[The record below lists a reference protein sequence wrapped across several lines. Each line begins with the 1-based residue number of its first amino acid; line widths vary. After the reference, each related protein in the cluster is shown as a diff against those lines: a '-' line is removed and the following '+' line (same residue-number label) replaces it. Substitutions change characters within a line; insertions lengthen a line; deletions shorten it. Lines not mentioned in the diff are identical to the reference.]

1 MRHSTG
7 PIRLGAA
14 ACLCLL
20 AAGTQAQETVDTVPV
35 ELLPDAASAAPA
47 AEAAAATPVK
57 LEKVT
62 VTGELITREVNR
74 TTSSVAVYSGA
85 EIERSTAVDVYDVIS
100 ATPNASRDDSDYGV
114 GGMTLRGIGS
124 YGASG
129 SGAYAAYGTSSAVV
143 FDGVGLPRSALGYAD
158 LSAFDL
164 ASVEILRGPQS
175 TSQGRNAMAG
185 AVILNSF
192 APEPGDSVSPELRG
206 RLSAGTVGMRQYAG
220 ALGATLWP
228 QALAGRLVYDHR
240 QDDGDAYNA
249 TRDEHDWAGRRS
261 DSARLRLGW
270 RPGGDDGAYQALLGV
285 AELRHTQG
293 SSYVPL
299 SDEDSRTARAD
310 APQDYRNHAWL
321 YTLEQRLSLREAW
334 QLRAIS
340 ALVNSKTRSR
350 FDGDYTAE
358 AQNATVQH
366 ENARAFSQE
375 LRAKYAGERL
385 QGSFGAYYY
394 RDRTR
399 DLQDGFINVN
409 ALLAIA
415 GACGVQIVCAA
426 PLGNILFEAGSPT
439 RVEDVAVFG
448 ELDWVLTPRLTLTA
462 GARLDRE
469 RNSRV
474 ITSTYTGD
482 SPTATAAI
490 LLLDGAGVLPNDVN
504 IPVSRQF
511 SEFLPKLAAR
521 YELVTDWYLGTA
533 YTEGY
538 RPGGDGYNQVSGRYF
553 SFDSEKTRNVELSL
567 KGRRRSWKLETA
579 LNLFHTRWDDMQIQ
593 QGTGTDNYMGNT
605 GPAFI
610 RGGELELRW
619 RPVRALRL
627 IGGYGVTWGRFGDGV
642 TTSDDVS
649 LSGHR
654 LPKAPSYSGTLALEW
669 MPLPGLLIR
678 PDLQWGGRAAADSEN
693 TAAYELPAYQL
704 VNLALRWHFG
714 PVGFYFAG
722 RNLTDEHYRRDA
734 NGYSF
739 SDVDVVSLGEGRR
752 LMGGLEFQFR

>member
-1 MRHSTG
+1 MSSHRRRIAT
-7 PIRLGAA
+7 LM
-14 ACLCLL
+14 LL
-20 AAGTQAQETVDTVPV
+20 SLPMAAGAQETTIDTVPV
-35 ELLPDAASAAPA
+35 QTLPTTQAAPP
-47 AEAAAATPVK
+47 ATEQSPVPVE

-62 VTGELITREVNR
+62 VTGELLTREASR

-85 EIERSTAVDVYDVIS
+85 EIERSTAGDVYDLIS

-129 SGAYAAYGTSSAVV
+129 SGAYAAYGTSSSVV

-185 AVILNSF
+185 AVILNTV
-192 APEPGDSVSPELRG
+192 APEPGESFSPELRG
-206 RLSAGTVGMRQYAG
+206 RLGAGDAQARQYAG
-220 ALGATLWP
+220 AVGATLWP
-228 QALAGRLVYDHR
+228 QTLAGRLGYDHR
-240 QDDGDAYNA
+240 QDDGDSYNA

-270 RPGGDDGAYQALLGV
+270 RPGGEDGRYQAFVGA

-293 SSYVPL
+293 SSYVPMA
-299 SDEDSRTARAD
+299 DEDSRTARSD
-310 APQDYRNHAWL
+310 APQDYRNHARL
-321 YTLEQRLSLREAW
+321 YTLEQRLSLSERW
-334 QLRAIS
+334 RLRAIS
-340 ALVNSKTRSR
+340 AYVDSRTRSR

-358 AQNATVQH
+358 AQNATEQH

-375 LRAKYAGERL
+375 LRANYRGERL
-385 QGSFGAYYY
+385 QASFGAYYY

-399 DLQDGFINVN
+399 DEQSGFINVN
-409 ALLAIA
+409 ALLATA
-415 GACGVQIVCAA
+415 GVCGLPLVCAA
-426 PLGNILFEAGSPT
+426 PLGNILFDAGSPT
-439 RVEDVAVFG
+439 WVEDVAVFG
-448 ELDWVLTPRLTLTA
+448 ELDWALTPRLTLIA
-462 GARLDRE
+462 GGRLDRE

-474 ITSTYTGD
+474 ITSTYAGD
-482 SPTATAAI
+482 SPTATATI
-490 LLLDGAGVLPNDVN
+490 LLLASSGVLPNDVN

-521 YELVTDWYLGTA
+521 YELAEGWYLGAA

-553 SFDSEKTRNVELSL
+553 RFDSEKTRNGELSL
-567 KGRRRSWKLETA
+567 KGRYRPWKLETA
-579 LNLFHTRWDDMQIQ
+579 LNLFQTRWDDMQIQ
-593 QGTGTDNYMGNT
+593 QGSGSDNYMGNT
-605 GPAFI
+605 GPAFL

-627 IGGYGVTWGRFGDGV
+627 IGGYGVTWGRFGNGV
-642 TTSDDVS
+642 RSSDEVD

-669 MPLPGLLIR
+669 MPLPGLMIR
-678 PDLQWGGRAAADSEN
+678 PDAQWTGRAAADSEN
-693 TAAYELPAYQL
+693 TAQYELPAYQL
-704 VNLALRWHFG
+704 INLAVRWQRG
-714 PVGFYFAG
+714 PIGLYFAG
-722 RNLTDEHYRRDA
+722 RNLSDAHYRRDA

-739 SDVDVVSLGEGRR
+739 SGVDVVSLGDRRR
-752 LMGGLEFQFR
+752 LIAGVEFHFR